1 VYYNL
6 EEVVLFNLGASRSFD
21 PPSSFHILG
30 RVLMAMQDDDDEE
43 GPDSKEMKQKPL
55 I

>member
-21 PPSSFHILG
+21 PPSFHILG
-30 RVLMAMQDDDDEE
+30 RVLMAMQDDDDDDE
-43 GPDSKEMKQKPL
+43 
-55 I
+55 